1 MMGTL
6 AAAYAEAG
14 RFADATAIADTARQM
29 ALAAGQPALADTPTR
44 MLKLFADRKPYR
56 EADRS

>member
-14 RFADATAIADTARQM
+14 RFQDAIAMAEKARDKAREDKLDEVVKRNEELL
-29 ALAAGQPALADTPTR
+29 ALYRAG
-44 MLKLFADRKPYR
+44 KPYH
-56 EADRS
+56 EAP